1 MRIINYDLIIIF
13 GYKFYI
19 MKNILT
25 LLIFLNFTFSILQA
39 QQTVYPTGLAWNN
52 AVVNFGCVANGITD
66 NTTNLRLAAQT
77 YASPYFTNIV
87 VYLPKGTY
95 LISDSIQLLST
106 YYDANVTFLGE
117 DSANTII
124 KLIDNAPNF
133 QDSTNPRPMIRTRG
147 GNQAFSMYFQNLT
160 INTGKGNKGAIALDY
175 CTSNYGAVEHVL
187 IKSEDSNAN
196 VGIAMTQTWPGPG
209 IIKNVT
215 VKGFKTGIQV
225 TQCEYSM
232 TLENIAISNCKVG
245 VDNNCNTLAIR
256 KLNTTNTTQP
266 VINTGR
272 ITILESNFSVPTAST
287 HFGIVNN
294 GVLFA
299 RQCTSNGLMGVINT
313 NGSMATPTIIN
324 EYHSGPDY
332 SVFANDGKSLN
343 LPIEET
349 PNYYNNDTTQWAKAN
364 SFNCLPTNPIYGTF
378 DAGPGLQ
385 AAFNSGAKVIYFD
398 RMGDNGSA
406 YCIYNDII
414 IPSSVEMII
423 GFNMARFSFYN
434 NSKLIIDTTTTN
446 PIIFDG
452 MAGVILLNNS
462 QRTTVFKHASLGV
475 YNNTIANTNAKVFL
489 EDIGVA
495 FKPQFPVM
503 MWARQYNPEI
513 QPEADTAIVNNNG
526 SYWILGLKTEGRA
539 CIASTYNGGKT
550 EILGALVYPSSSFT
564 GNANTAFK
572 VTDACMSI
580 STLTRTS
587 YVGNGWFG
595 TSINET
601 QNGVTINYSTPNTFP
616 AFWDLPFYAT
626 SKNACNQLSSLIQ
639 LKPKVILGGYYDN
652 TTNLMRDSLRH
663 KSLIP
668 ITNPYGT
675 GVYNLFA
682 NANNSKQDSIGTNVL
697 NITGPNAIVDWVQI
711 QLRSKQD
718 SSVVLYTKSAL
729 LQRDGDVVSAHDGNS
744 AVTFIGALPDQYFVS
759 IKHRNHIGIMLA
771 QKMYVGT
778 NASTIDFTNTSTML
792 YTKPNNAGNPAP
804 LTGAS
809 MVKFG
814 KRLLYPGN
822 ASIASIFEL
831 SNISYNNLSNSDRTI
846 LFNATGGT
854 NTIIGYTQYDL
865 DGNGTARFNGL
876 QPDRN
881 VILNACAG
889 SNILYVKEQLP

>member
-1 MRIINYDLIIIF
+1 
-13 GYKFYI
+13 
-19 MKNILT
+19 MKKVIA
-25 LLIFLNFTFSILQA
+25 LLIVLYITCTNIQA

-52 AVVNFGCVANGITD
+52 AVVNFGCVGNGLTD
-66 NTTNLRLAAQT
+66 NTINLRLAAQT

-95 LISDSIQLLST
+95 LISDSIQLPST

-133 QDSTNPRPMIRTRG
+133 QDSTNPRPMIKTRG
-147 GNQAFSMYFQNLT
+147 GNQAFAMYFQNLT

-187 IKSEDSNAN
+187 IKSDDSNAHT
-196 VGIAMTQTWPGPG
+196 GIAMTQAWPGPG

-215 VKGFKTGIQV
+215 TNGFKTGIQV

-232 TLENIAISNCKVG
+232 TLENIAIANCKVG
-245 VDNNCNTLAIR
+245 LDNNCNTLAIR
-256 KLNTTNTTQP
+256 KLNTTNTIQP
-266 VINTGR
+266 VINAGR
-272 ITILESNFSVPTAST
+272 ITILESNFSVANASNK
-287 HFGIVNN
+287 FGILNN

-299 RQCTSNGLMGVINT
+299 RQCSSNGLMGVINT
-313 NGSMATPTIIN
+313 NGSMATANVIS
-324 EYHSGPDY
+324 EYHSGSDY
-332 SVFANDGKSLN
+332 SLFANDGKSLN

-364 SFNCLPTNPIYGTF
+364 SFNSLPTNPIYGTF

-414 IPSSVEMII
+414 IPSTVEMII

-434 NSKLIIDTTTTN
+434 NSKLIINASSSN
-446 PIIFDG
+446 PLFFDG
-452 MAGVILLNNS
+452 MGGIVVLNNS
-462 QRTTVFKHASLGV
+462 QRTTVFKHASLGI

-495 FKPQFPVM
+495 FKPQFPVQ

-513 QPEADTAIVNNNG
+513 QPEADTAIVNNN
-526 SYWILGLKTEGRA
+526 STYWILGLKTEGRA

-550 EILGALVYPSSSFT
+550 EILGALVYPASGFST
-564 GNANTAFK
+564 NTNTAFK

-587 YVGNGWFG
+587 YLGNGWFG
-595 TSINET
+595 TTVNET
-601 QNGVTINYSTPNTFP
+601 QNGVTLNYATPNTFP
-616 AFWDLPFYAT
+616 AFWDLPFYAS
-626 SKNACNQLSSLIQ
+626 SKNACNNLSSIIQ
-639 LKPKVILGGYYDN
+639 LKAKVLLGGFYDN
-652 TTNLMRDSLRH
+652 NANLMRDSLRH
-663 KSLIP
+663 LGLIP
-668 ITNPYGT
+668 SINPYGN
-675 GVYNLFA
+675 GVYNLFT
-682 NANNSKQDSIGTNVL
+682 NVNNSKQDSIGANVL
-697 NITGPNAIVDWVQI
+697 SITGPNAIVDWVQI
-711 QLRSKQD
+711 QLRSKLD

-729 LQRDGDVVSAHDGNS
+729 VQRDGDVVSAKDGSS
-744 AVTFIGALPDQYFVS
+744 AVTWNGALADEYFVS

-771 QKMYVGT
+771 QKIYISA
-778 NASTIDFTNTSTML
+778 NAANLDFTNISTNL
-792 YTKPNNAGNPAP
+792 HVKPNNTGNPAP

-809 MVKFG
+809 MIKYG

-831 SNISYNNLSNSDRTI
+831 SNISYKNLSNSDRAV
-846 LFNATGGT
+846 LLNATGGV
-854 NTIIGYTQYDL
+854 NTIIGYTQFDL
-865 DGNGTARFNGL
+865 DGNGFARFNGL
-876 QPDRN
+876 QPDRLI
-881 VILNACAG
+881 ILNACAV
-889 SNILYVKEQLP
+889 SNILNITEQLP